1 MTAQI
6 RESET
11 VASGHRAPWSGA
23 VHSAFLGI
31 LSTVAGVYLFL
42 AGKGTTFF
50 FDEWE
55 FLITRNHGLGE
66 EVFRTH
72 VGHPSL
78 VPLAIYRVLFA
89 LAGLERY
96 SPYRMTLIGLHILV
110 CTLLFVYARRRV
122 HAIVALSMATMLLF
136 FGSAWNDLIWA
147 FQIGYL
153 GSLAGVLG
161 ALLFLDRR
169 DRWGDRGAS
178 VCLLVAVMS
187 SGLGLP
193 GVAAVMVHVAL
204 SPGRLRRAWIVA
216 PAIVAYGIIVLGFS
230 DEPSQLKL
238 ANLDVVPGF
247 LASAST
253 SVLRA
258 GFGGGI
264 VVASV
269 VVVTGIAL
277 AARRA
282 LLDAEAR
289 PQLATLAVLPLA
301 FWGVTA
307 VARGTESPGAS
318 RYLYP
323 GALFL
328 LLLAAEVAGRT
339 PPIAPPRWLTVA
351 LVTLTGISV
360 AVNVAPLREGRR
372 FLIPI
377 SVKLRAE
384 LAALE
389 IARPAGVD
397 PAFRPEPIWA
407 PDIVAGPYFEMIDRL
422 GSPTYGEATLV
433 TRPPQERYDAD
444 RVLVG
449 AEILRVVPTEAAHT
463 PPGPAPAPPIDHLY
477 SGSLVQDGSCF
488 SLAGLGGVFV
498 TVTVPPGGVTVTAAN
513 SPVVVYV
520 RRFGDVFVTEP
531 LSTISSGA
539 SVRLLPAPDASK
551 APWHLQ
557 LKTTDSLRACTAGTH

>member
-6 RESET
+6 EESKS
-11 VASGHRAPWSGA
+11 VAPGYRTGA
-23 VHSAFLGI
+23 VHSAFFGI
-31 LSTVAGVYLFL
+31 LSTMAGLYLFL
-42 AGKGTTFF
+42 AGRGTTFF

-55 FLITRNHGLGE
+55 FLITRNHGFGD

-78 VPLAIYRVLFA
+78 VPVAIYRALFA

-110 CTLLFVYARRRV
+110 CTMLFVYARRRV

-169 DRWGDRGAS
+169 DRWGDLGAS
-178 VCLLVAVMS
+178 VCLLAAVMS

-193 GVAAVMVHVAL
+193 GVVAVMVHVVL
-204 SPGRLRRAWIVA
+204 SPGRLRRSWIVV
-216 PAIVAYGIIVLGFS
+216 PAIVAYAIVVLAFS

-238 ANLDVVPGF
+238 ANLGVVPAF

-277 AARRA
+277 VARRA

-289 PQLATLAVLPLA
+289 PQLATLAALPLA

-307 VARGTESPGAS
+307 IARGTESPGAS

-328 LLLAAEVAGRT
+328 LLLAAETARRSPSTV
-339 PPIAPPRWLTVA
+339 PPRWMTVT

-360 AVNVAPLREGRR
+360 AVNVEPLREGRN
-372 FLIPI
+372 FLVPI

-397 PAFRPEPIWA
+397 PAFRPEPTWA

-433 TRPPQERYDAD
+433 RRPPQERYDAD

-449 AEILRVVPTEAAHT
+449 AGVLRVVPVEAAPT
-463 PPGPAPAPPIDHLY
+463 PPGPAKAPPIDHLY
-477 SGSLVQDGSCF
+477 SGTLVQDGSCF
-488 SLAGLGGVFV
+488 SLIGPGELFV

-513 SPVVVYV
+513 SSVMVHA
-520 RRFGDVFVTEP
+520 RRFGDVFVTDP
-531 LSTISSGA
+531 VSTIKEA
-539 SVRLLPAPDASK
+539 SVRLRPAPDASK
-551 APWHLQ
+551 AAWHLQ
-557 LKTTDSLRACTAGTH
+557 LKTTGSLRACTPGPH